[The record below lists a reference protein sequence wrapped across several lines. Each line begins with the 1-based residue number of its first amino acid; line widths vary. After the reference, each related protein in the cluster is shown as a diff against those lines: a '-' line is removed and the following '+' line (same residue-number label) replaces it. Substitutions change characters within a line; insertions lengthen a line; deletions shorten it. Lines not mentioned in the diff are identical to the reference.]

1 VPYDGRRLG
10 PRCLRHRI
18 VDSAGAVS
26 TLLPLLGV
34 AAGLIAVLDTV
45 PYLRDV
51 VRGTTRPHPGTWLIW
66 SALAVIVC
74 LSQWA
79 DGASWSL
86 IMTLT
91 QAVVTT
97 AVFALAVVRGK
108 GGMTRADVMLLAVA
122 AAGVAGWLLSGEPVV
137 ATICVVVA
145 DLVAAAMMVPKTY
158 RDPRSETLSTFVGAS
173 IGGAL
178 AAGAV
183 GTADADLLL
192 YPIYYCVANGA
203 LAVLIHHRRRVLEP
217 RVARA

>member
-1 VPYDGRRLG
+1 
-10 PRCLRHRI
+10 
-18 VDSAGAVS
+18 VS

>member
-1 VPYDGRRLG
+1 
-10 PRCLRHRI
+10 
-18 VDSAGAVS
+18 VS

-51 VRGTTRPHPGTWLIW
+51 LRGTTRPHPGTWLIW
-66 SALAVIVC
+66 SALAVVVC

-122 AAGVAGWLLSGEPVV
+122 AAGVAGWLLSGDRPW
-137 ATICVVVA
+137 
-145 DLVAAAMMVPKTY
+145 
-158 RDPRSETLSTFVGAS
+158 PRSAWSS
-173 IGGAL
+173 
-178 AAGAV
+178 
-183 GTADADLLL
+183 
-192 YPIYYCVANGA
+192 PIWSQ
-203 LAVLIHHRRRVLEP
+203 RR
-217 RVARA
+217 

>member
-1 VPYDGRRLG
+1 M
-10 PRCLRHRI
+10 
-18 VDSAGAVS
+18 S

-51 VRGTTRPHPGTWLIW
+51 VRGTTLPHPGTWLIW

-203 LAVLIHHRRRVLEP
+203 LAVLIHHRRRILEP

>member
-1 VPYDGRRLG
+1 M
-10 PRCLRHRI
+10 
-18 VDSAGAVS
+18 S

-51 VRGTTRPHPGTWLIW
+51 VRGTTLPHPGTWLIW

-97 AVFALAVVRGK
+97 AVFALAVLRGK

>member
-1 VPYDGRRLG
+1 
-10 PRCLRHRI
+10 
-18 VDSAGAVS
+18 VS

-97 AVFALAVVRGK
+97 AVFALTVVRGK
-108 GGMTRADVMLLAVA
+108 GGMTRADVMLMANPPDRLGTIELDRKPSRPASTTTI
-122 AAGVAGWLLSGEPVV
+122 GW
-137 ATICVVVA
+137 
-145 DLVAAAMMVPKTY
+145 
-158 RDPRSETLSTFVGAS
+158 
-173 IGGAL
+173 
-178 AAGAV
+178 
-183 GTADADLLL
+183 
-192 YPIYYCVANGA
+192 
-203 LAVLIHHRRRVLEP
+203 
-217 RVARA
+217 